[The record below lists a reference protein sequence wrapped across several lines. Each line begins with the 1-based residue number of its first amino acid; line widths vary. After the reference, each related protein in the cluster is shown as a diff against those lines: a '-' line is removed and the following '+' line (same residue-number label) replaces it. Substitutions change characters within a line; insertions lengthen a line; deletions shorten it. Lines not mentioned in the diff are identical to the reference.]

1 MANKYRRIN
10 LMKNIKIV
18 RYMEKGLLL
27 VIALFLF
34 TGCTYFKEAIKEKP
48 YDAEESFEEAN
59 NLMKDGFN
67 EKAREIFE
75 TVLARDASRQ
85 YSTLAKVRIG
95 DTYFEDEFYD
105 EAIVEY
111 ENFLDIHPYH
121 KYAPYAQY
129 KIAMSYFNRIKTVDV
144 SYSWARKALDE
155 FRKMQESYPRNPYM
169 DSIDSRMRTC
179 NRFLAE
185 YEFYVG
191 NFYFKKESYQAAA
204 QRFDGMLR
212 KYPDSKNESEA
223 LYYLGLSYKNIGDKE
238 KAIVS
243 LSSLIDKFPATRLS
257 EEAKGLIDSYNNM
270 PDTVE
275 EK

>member
-1 MANKYRRIN
+1 
-10 LMKNIKIV
+10 MKQKKIV
-18 RYMEKGLLL
+18 CYMKKSLFLG
-27 VIALFLF
+27 ITLFLF

-48 YDAEESFEEAN
+48 FNAEESFEEAN

-75 TVLARDASRQ
+75 TVLARDPSRE
-85 YSTLAKVRIG
+85 YSTLARVRIG
-95 DTYFEDEFYD
+95 DTYFEDRWYD

-111 ENFLDIHPYH
+111 ESFLDIHPYH
-121 KYAPYAQY
+121 KYAPYVQY

-155 FRKMQESYPRNPYM
+155 FRKLQERYPRNPYM
-169 DSIDSRMRTC
+169 EAIDSRMRTC
-179 NRFLAE
+179 TRYLAE

-212 KYPDSKNESEA
+212 KYPDSRNESEA
-223 LYYLGLSYKNIGDKE
+223 LYYLGLSYRNMGDKE
-238 KAIVS
+238 NAMVA
-243 LSSLIDKFPATRLS
+243 LSTLIDKFPATRLS
-257 EEAKGLIDSYNNM
+257 AEAKGLIDSYNNM

>member
-1 MANKYRRIN
+1 MKLLGRIN
-10 LMKNIKIV
+10 LMKNIEIV
-18 RYMEKGLLL
+18 RYMKKCLLL

-34 TGCTYFKEAIKEKP
+34 TGCTYFKEAIKEKS
-48 YDAEESFEEAN
+48 YDVAESFEEAN
-59 NLMKDGFN
+59 EDGW
-67 EKAREIFE
+67 
-75 TVLARDASRQ
+75 
-85 YSTLAKVRIG
+85 
-95 DTYFEDEFYD
+95 YD

-111 ENFLDIHPYH
+111 ESFLDIHPYH

-129 KIAMSYFNRIKTVDV
+129 KIAMSYFNRIRTVDV
-144 SYSWARKALDE
+144 SYSWARKALNE
-155 FRKMQESYPRNPYM
+155 FRKLQERYPRNPYM

-179 NRFLAE
+179 NRYLAE

-212 KYPDSKNESEA
+212 EYPDSKKESEA
-223 LYYLGLSYKNIGDKE
+223 LYYLGLSYKNMGDKE

-243 LSSLIDKFPATRLS
+243 LSALIDKFPATRLS
-257 EEAKGLIDSYNNM
+257 AEAKGLIDSYDNM
-270 PDTVE
+270 PDIVE